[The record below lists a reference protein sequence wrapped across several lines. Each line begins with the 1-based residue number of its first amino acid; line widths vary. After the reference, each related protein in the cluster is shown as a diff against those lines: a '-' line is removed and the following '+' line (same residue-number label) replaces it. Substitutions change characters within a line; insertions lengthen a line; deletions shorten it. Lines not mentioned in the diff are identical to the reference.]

1 MKIEIL
7 CSAKK
12 FFILR
17 FSHFKSREIIKN
29 PNITTRFPQHAA
41 EYVLKT
47 RNIQKEKT
55 LYVMI
60 LLFPIRTGN
69 LMQFY
74 SDTVCGSSLYIFLK

>member
-7 CSAKK
+7 CTAKK
-12 FFILR
+12 FFIWR
-17 FSHFKSREIIKN
+17 FSHFNSRKIITN

-60 LLFPIRTGN
+60 LLFPIKTGN
-69 LMQFY
+69 FMQLY